1 MATQPAVNRVSL
13 PSEFYDITNAKMLVT
28 PTPEMP
34 YAQMAMTALGLS
46 LEVPEDISNA
56 GREPFPTH
64 GAPYMTLEDLQLKL
78 NQNPIFAQTV
88 IAETNFSASFGATMR
103 FNRASFA
110 NTSSYTLAQRI
121 VGPNTTLTTT
131 PIGVQG
137 EQTALTLVRI
147 AGPYDS
153 DNSRVAPIAI
163 ESFDANMSVHKLV
176 QVAGLTL
183 QYDFHRTLEGCL
195 VTLLDLGTAIYP
207 GKATADSDF
216 TSTDSYPMDVETI
229 RRAEATANKAN
240 IPTFPGGFRVA
251 MLDPIQVLQLQS
263 DIEYQRQAQFM
274 PEFNVLQGAYVK
286 SISKTHIFQSS
297 TLTAT
302 SNSTVYVSKGHY
314 FGPQCLLVGMGRPP
328 RVRTASD
335 DNYEETPKVL
345 WLGDMAFGLADSRFV
360 YTLRSATAAV

>member
-1 MATQPAVNRVSL
+1 MGYQNAVNRISL
-13 PSEFYDITNAKMLVT
+13 PSEFFDVTNAQLLIA

-34 YAQMAMTALGLS
+34 YAQMALTSLGMS
-46 LEVPEDISNA
+46 LDTPDDIANA
-56 GREPFPTH
+56 GREPFPQH
-64 GAPYMTLEDLQLKL
+64 GSDYLKLEDMQLAL
-78 NQNPIFAQTV
+78 NQSPVFSQTV
-88 IAETNFSASFGATMR
+88 VAEAKPGEKFGATVR
-103 FNRASFA
+103 FNRPSFA
-110 NTSSYTLAQRI
+110 NTSSYTLAYRT

-137 EQTALTLVRI
+137 EQTALTLVRV
-147 AGPYDS
+147 AGPYDTN
-153 DNSRVAPIAI
+153 NSCVAPIAI
-163 ESFDANMSVHKLV
+163 ESFDAEMSVHKLNKIV
-176 QVAGLTL
+176 GLTI
-183 QYDFHRTLEGCL
+183 QYDFHRTVEGCL
-195 VTLLDLGTAIYP
+195 VTLMDLGTAIYP
-207 GKATADSDF
+207 GAATADSDF
-216 TSTDSYPMDVETI
+216 TSVDSYPMDLNTI
-229 RRAEATANKAN
+229 LKAEATANKAN

-251 MLDPIQVLQLQS
+251 MLDPIQVLQLKQ
-263 DIEYQRQAQFM
+263 DLAYQRQAQMM
-274 PEFNVLQGAYVK
+274 PEFNLLKGAYVA
-286 SISKTHIFQSS
+286 SVSRTHIFQSS